1 LSSPSPNSS
10 YTKRAIRARTRKINS
25 PRLSIIGTEGNEI
38 GSGSM
43 GTTPTVTATGSTARG
58 SLGGGEGIELEG
70 LRTVL

>member
-1 LSSPSPNSS
+1 
-10 YTKRAIRARTRKINS
+10 
-25 PRLSIIGTEGNEI
+25 
-38 GSGSM
+38 M